1 MTQDKYNA
9 KATLSTKAGDV
20 TVYKLDALKEAGI
33 GHVDKLPYSIKVL
46 LESCLR
52 NHDDYV
58 VTDEHIESLA
68 NYDAKNVAE
77 AEIPFKPGRVVLQ
90 DFTGVPAVVDLA
102 ALRSAMARMGGDPD
116 KVNPLIRA
124 DLVIDHSVQVDA
136 FGNADAIRIN
146 REFEFDRNKER

>member
-20 TVYKLDALKEAGI
+20 TVYKLDALKDAGI

-102 ALRSAMARMGGDPD
+102 ALRSAMARMTSARRRTACSCSAA
-116 KVNPLIRA
+116 LA
-124 DLVIDHSVQVDA
+124 ASA
-136 FGNADAIRIN
+136 ADALTLAPPMS
-146 REFEFDRNKER
+146 K